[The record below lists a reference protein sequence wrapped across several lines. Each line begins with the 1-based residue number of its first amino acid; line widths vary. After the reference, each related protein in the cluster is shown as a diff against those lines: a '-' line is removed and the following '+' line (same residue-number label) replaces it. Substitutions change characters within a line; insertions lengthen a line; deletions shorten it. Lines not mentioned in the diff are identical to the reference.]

1 MTLRTISRIELYK
14 IHNRYNLS
22 VDFFN
27 ELNVIHGKNGAGKS
41 TLIHVIANIVNG
53 DFIRFAFLTFEKIVA
68 KYSDGLEI
76 VIKREKI
83 DDDYIIAV
91 ELSNGRY
98 IAFPVDEAS
107 SVIRDME
114 SERHL
119 GDRHLGDRDIRVRLH
134 NEINR
139 FVKENGLYTVSA
151 SYFPAF
157 RTMLEAW
164 GRSSDGSFERRTLRH
179 SFFNRKASVFAR
191 ELFGQFLPNINYP
204 SPMEIEERLREEIRR
219 AQLGIASYESRIF
232 SESFVKV
239 FSALIDNASVE
250 GVITGDL
257 LTEIESLAMSQDNSI
272 KIDYYAEY
280 SKIYEE
286 IRSLINKNLKGK
298 VEHSVSGA
306 LIVYRDA
313 LKERQNYQ
321 EKAFSEIDN
330 YLSSVNSFLE
340 EKEMSYDFDL
350 RRKNPK
356 VGLKFS
362 DGSWS
367 PIRVLS
373 SGERQLLT
381 MLYAASKMSDDAI
394 VLIDEPEISLHID
407 WQEDLL
413 KKMLAQLSGRQIIVC
428 THAPSIANGYQDFM
442 IEISPEFISSR
453 DNDFHKDSEDMEED
467 ESL

>member
-1 MTLRTISRIELYK
+1 MTLRTISRIDLYK

-22 VDFFN
+22 VDFHN

-53 DFIRFAFLTFEKIVA
+53 DFIRFAFLTFERIVA
-68 KYSDGLEI
+68 RYSDGLEI
-76 VIKREKI
+76 VIKRLKHDGNDFI
-83 DDDYIIAV
+83 VI
-91 ELSNGRY
+91 ELSNGNH
-98 IAFPVDEAS
+98 ISFFIDEAS
-107 SVIRDME
+107 LAIRDIE

-119 GDRHLGDRDIRVRLH
+119 GERDLRVRLYG
-134 NEINR
+134 EINK
-139 FVKENGLYTVSA
+139 FVKENDLYGVSA

-164 GRSSDGSFERRTLRH
+164 GKSSDGSFERRGLRP
-179 SFFNRKASVFAR
+179 SVFNRKASVFAR
-191 ELFGQFLPNINYP
+191 DLFGQFLPNINYP

-219 AQLGIASYESRIF
+219 AQMGIASYESRIF

-306 LIVYRDA
+306 LVVYRDA
-313 LKERQNYQ
+313 LKERQKYQ

-340 EKEMSYDFDL
+340 EKEMAYDFDL

-356 VGLKFS
+356 VGLKFP

-413 KKMLAQLSGRQIIVC
+413 RKMLSQLSGRQIIVC
-428 THAPSIANGYQDFM
+428 THAPSIANGYEDFM